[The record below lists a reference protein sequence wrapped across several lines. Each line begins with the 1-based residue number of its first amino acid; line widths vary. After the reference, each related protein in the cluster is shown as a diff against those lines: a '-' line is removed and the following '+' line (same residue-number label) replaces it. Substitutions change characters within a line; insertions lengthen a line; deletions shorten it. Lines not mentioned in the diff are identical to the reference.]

1 MKRKEL
7 NKKIKIIYPI
17 KLKNMDSKIQLITSR
32 PEYLNYDDNIR
43 VSYFDNY
50 RSVDSYKYNIIDLND
65 PKLWDYNS
73 SNKKFKNS
81 DDIKTLINAIK
92 DNESKSEFI
101 ITIPID
107 LKFKIESFSY
117 SESWLRNEPKI
128 INKFLNEYFN
138 LTDLD
143 LIYGKNNTQ
152 IGEKKYEAGFHIKSQ
167 NSNYIILTKNTND
180 KITSVKYKNLIL
192 TTLQLTNRMEVIN
205 FINHTLLKEEIEIP
219 DWFDEINMF
228 DDLDQKKLIE
238 ENTDKIHKLET
249 ENKEA
254 QEKLDKN
261 NEYKS
266 ILYKQSKPLE
276 NAVKSIIGELL
287 DYDLSDFEDI
297 GHEDFLIELDD
308 VTFIGEIKG
317 TKKNITNNHLSKV
330 DVHFTR
336 RQGKI
341 KNENLQPILIANRFI
356 ERPIENREPVNHEQ
370 IKCAETKYK
379 CLIIDSLELLKLFEK
394 FKKGEINT
402 EEIKNRFNDEIG
414 LFKL

>member
-1 MKRKEL
+1 MSKLTEKIQIIEYENTKEKFEHENIIVTSFKNPISFDNFDINIINLSSEEIWVTRHVNFENTLHTADFKNIREMIFDSKTSKIILVFPQNIEFSITTDKIKPRKLQYVSDKIHKNIEYIYPYIPDVGYEK
-7 NKKIKIIYPI
+7 NFKKINGKRFSADFY
-17 KLKNMDSKIQLITSR
+17 LKMCGA
-32 PEYLNYDDNIR
+32 
-43 VSYFDNY
+43 
-50 RSVDSYKYNIIDLND
+50 
-65 PKLWDYNS
+65 
-73 SNKKFKNS
+73 
-81 DDIKTLINAIK
+81 TLIFS
-92 DNESKSEFI
+92 DKSEKPLAVIQNDRI
-101 ITIPID
+101 ISTTLKINNID
-107 LKFKIESFSY
+107 YLFDFLTEIG
-117 SESWLRNEPKI
+117 LINPKI
-128 INKFLNEYFN
+128 KVPYWFNK
-138 LTDLD
+138 
-143 LIYGKNNTQ
+143 
-152 IGEKKYEAGFHIKSQ
+152 
-167 NSNYIILTKNTND
+167 
-180 KITSVKYKNLIL
+180 
-192 TTLQLTNRMEVIN
+192 
-205 FINHTLLKEEIEIP
+205 
-219 DWFDEINMF
+219 INMF
-228 DDLDQKKLIE
+228 DDLNQKRLIE
-238 ENTDKIHKLET
+238 ENTNKIHELET
-249 ENKEA
+249 KNKEA

-276 NAVKSIIGELL
+276 NAVKSIIEELL

-317 TKKNITNNHLSKV
+317 TKKNITNNHLSNL

-394 FKKGEINT
+394 FKKGEIDT